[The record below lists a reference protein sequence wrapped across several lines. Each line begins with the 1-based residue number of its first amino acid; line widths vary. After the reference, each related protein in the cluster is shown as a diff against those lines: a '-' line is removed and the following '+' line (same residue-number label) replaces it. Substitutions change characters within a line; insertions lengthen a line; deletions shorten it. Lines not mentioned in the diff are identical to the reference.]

1 VHTVCLGILNAND
14 DDDDDDDDD
23 NTAQLQPEL
32 PCTDFAHS
40 SGKIKVFPLQARY
53 GLEGG

>member
-1 VHTVCLGILNAND
+1 LCLGILNAND

-23 NTAQLQPEL
+23 DNNNNNNNNNTAQLQPEL

-40 SGKIKVFPLQARY
+40 SGINVKYRVIK
-53 GLEGG
+53 